1 MDEFFRPAWVEIN
14 LDNLIYNA
22 RQIKNKVGD
31 RDIIGVVKADAYGH
45 GAVEVASTLLKNGFT
60 KLAVAILDEAIELR
74 KNGIECPIMIL
85 GITPNFLFEDLIK
98 YNVEP
103 TISSYDDANSLSKMA
118 VKYGRKI
125 KIHIALDTGMGR
137 IGFLPDDEGIDAVY
151 KISQLQ
157 NIEIE
162 SLFSHFSTADE
173 SDKTY
178 TKLQFEEYKKF
189 YGKLMDKN
197 VKINMKNIANSAAIM
212 ELPFTYF
219 DEVRPGIIIYGY
231 YPSNE
236 VDKNKLN
243 IKPVM
248 TLKANIVHLKTIDK
262 DKYVGYG
269 RKFKSVRKT
278 VIATLPI
285 GYADGYSRRLSQKSK
300 IIINDKLA
308 PVVGNICMD
317 QCMVDVTDV
326 GDVSIGDEVIL
337 IGEKGNLKFN
347 ADNIASILETINYE
361 VLCMMSKRLPRVYIK
376 DGKILKV
383 KNYIV

>member
-1 MDEFFRPAWVEIN
+1 MDKFFRPAWVEIN
-14 LDNLIYNA
+14 LDNLVYNA

-31 RDIIGVVKADAYGH
+31 KDIIGVVKADAYGH
-45 GAVEVASTLLKNGFT
+45 GAVEVALTLLKNGFT
-60 KLAVAILDEAIELR
+60 KLAVAILDEGIELR
-74 KNGIECPIMIL
+74 KSGIKCPIMIL
-85 GITPNFLFEDLIK
+85 GITPDFLFEDLIK
-98 YNVEP
+98 YNIEP
-103 TISSYDDANSLSKMA
+103 TIACYEDASSLSKAA
-118 VKYGRKI
+118 VKYNKTV
-125 KIHIALDTGMGR
+125 KVHIALDTGMGR
-137 IGFLPDDEGIDAVY
+137 IGFLTNDESVDTIY
-151 KISQLQ
+151 KISKLP

-173 SDKTY
+173 LDKTY
-178 TKLQFEEYKKF
+178 TNFQFDEYKKF
-189 YGKLMDKN
+189 YNKLVDKK
-197 VKINMKNIANSAAIM
+197 VKINMKTIANSAAIM

-243 IKPVM
+243 VKPVM
-248 TLKANIVHLKTIDK
+248 TLKANIVHLKTLDEG
-262 DKYVGYG
+262 KYIGYG
-269 RKFKSVRKT
+269 RKFKTSRKT

-300 IIINDKLA
+300 VIINNKLA

-326 GDVSIGDEVIL
+326 GEVSVGDEVIL
-337 IGEKGNLKFN
+337 MGEKENLKFN
-347 ADNIASILETINYE
+347 ADSIASILETINYE
-361 VLCMMSKRLPRVYIK
+361 VLCMMSRRLPRIYIK
-376 DGKILKV
+376 DGKILKL

>member
-98 YNVEP
+98 YNLEP

-137 IGFLPDDEGIDAVY
+137 IGFLPDDKGIDAVY

-326 GDVSIGDEVIL
+326 GDVSVGDEVIL

>member
-98 YNVEP
+98 YNLEP

-137 IGFLPDDEGIDAVY
+137 IGFLPDDKGIDAVY

>member
-98 YNVEP
+98 YNLEP

-326 GDVSIGDEVIL
+326 GDVSVGDEVIL